1 MSQLVSVQISS
12 VGADIRRSMPTAEQL
27 REAMRAGGQRVVD
40 DLVDWYHLT
49 DASEPNRFVQE
60 GTGTRRTHFWNQ
72 IADSIRGPI
81 VGGDSVEIRITD
93 KRINQK
99 IYGGVIAAKNVR
111 FLTIPIHP
119 EAYARRAAEL
129 ESIAGKL
136 FVIRMKDGRLFL
148 CGKDDSKKAVFYY
161 RLKESV
167 NQKPWPTAIPRQ
179 RKWFVDSFRNGMRR
193 FLRSLRN

>member
-1 MSQLVSVQISS
+1 MSQLVSVKISS
-12 VGADIRRSMPTAEQL
+12 VGADIRRSMPTADQL

-49 DASEPNRFVQE
+49 DQSEPNRFVQE
-60 GTGTRRTHFWNQ
+60 GSGTRRTHFWNQ

-99 IYGGVIAAKNVR
+99 IYGGVIAAKNVP